1 MTTTQLFNSNN
12 YNNTNKNNKA
22 NYYTQE
28 QYLEAL
34 EHIQFNTYTSIQKA
48 WGQRWR
54 QNLAKA
60 MPLVLKLLR
69 YGYNDFLVQRI
80 SSGNFKWICYDEN
93 TALSLLE
100 ANHISSEAY
109 YLGVCY
115 PKMGIHRNNK
125 PYVKEWRKLMPF
137 VNRQSYQADS
147 KAMLLIIKDLIKV
160 GAMAKVADSFIV
172 KETCEKFSTSYII
185 SKDRLRELVSLFIS
199 TFSSILTHSSISTNT
214 TYNTIHSLYGDTSG
228 GTLGKM
234 GHFDTLLAWNNDQ
247 LPEDEKLSFT
257 GRRAYAQVNSYIN
270 EDKHDTIAPG
280 AMTIQKY
287 CNKVFGEDNWL
298 EFDRR
303 GSIYNL
309 TRTLNGRGYL
319 ENTTDIY
326 ELMNGRPFVSKE
338 ERKYFKLTQMMCYFS
353 TPMRFRGML
362 NRVYGAI
369 AAGKP
374 TTCDNWDMAKSYYNL
389 LGCPDTDWNSFVDMA
404 IEDFKRRQ
412 ALMKKVIGQN
422 KIFIDPKGKRTPIE
436 DKNPGHIFVHE
447 SKAYMI
453 FVTKLR
459 EMGIR
464 VVQVYD
470 GFAMPKNCGLTE
482 EELDKM
488 LNDSIN
494 EYIEKYYSQE
504 N

>member
-1 MTTTQLFNSNN
+1 
-12 YNNTNKNNKA
+12 
-22 NYYTQE
+22 
-28 QYLEAL
+28 
-34 EHIQFNTYTSIQKA
+34 
-48 WGQRWR
+48 
-54 QNLAKA
+54 
-60 MPLVLKLLR
+60 
-69 YGYNDFLVQRI
+69 
-80 SSGNFKWICYDEN
+80 
-93 TALSLLE
+93 
-100 ANHISSEAY
+100 
-109 YLGVCY
+109 
-115 PKMGIHRNNK
+115 
-125 PYVKEWRKLMPF
+125 
-137 VNRQSYQADS
+137 
-147 KAMLLIIKDLIKV
+147 
-160 GAMAKVADSFIV
+160 
-172 KETCEKFSTSYII
+172 
-185 SKDRLRELVSLFIS
+185 
-199 TFSSILTHSSISTNT
+199 
-214 TYNTIHSLYGDTSG
+214 
-228 GTLGKM
+228 M

-374 TTCDNWDMAKSYYNL
+374 TTCDNWDMTKSYYNL

-464 VVQVYD
+464 VVQDDENSKQTVTNARQNAIRKYLKANNGIGYSKKWNDAEKAYADKVRARYETSMSSTPCEEKTTGLDMDLFKEFSEKCNKEREAEDQKDQAKVEAAMALCKYD
-470 GFAMPKNCGLTE
+470 TG
-482 EELDKM
+482 ELK
-488 LNDSIN
+488 
-494 EYIEKYYSQE
+494 
-504 N
+504 